1 MQNSLNTK
9 ARILFPIVVTV
20 ITLAVGLLTGCQS
33 GPTSRYSAAANG
45 LRDDRWRMDLS
56 SLGGTIWEFKPE
68 GGDWQPIQVPAGG
81 WRAQNYKCDAGT
93 YRAWL
98 AIPKNI
104 DGRRVRLTFDAINF
118 GADIFVGQ
126 DASNLVA
133 VAHHIDG
140 WVPVTADITAFATP
154 GSRVLVQV
162 NVAGRKKFRVKGKYI
177 VPEGATWDPAL
188 EDGILRGVH
197 LDLLPAVRVEDV
209 FIRTHVAPDLLNA
222 AVTVVN
228 DSDQAA
234 AVTLVSK
241 LKSANR
247 VRFKYPAIPD
257 TTVTVPAHH
266 TQTVELGD
274 ISWPI

>member
-1 MQNSLNTK
+1 MQNHLNTK

-33 GPTSRYSAAANG
+33 GPTSHYPAAANG
-45 LRDDRWRMDLS
+45 LGDDRWRMDLS

-140 WVPVTADITAFATP
+140 WVPVTADLTSLATP
-154 GSRVLVQV
+154 GGKLLVQV
-162 NVAGRKKFRVKGKYI
+162 EVAGRKKFMVNGKYT
-177 VPEGATWDPAL
+177 VPEGATWYQGL
-188 EDGILRGVH
+188 EEGIIRGVH
-197 LDLLPAVRVEDV
+197 LNLLNPVRVEDV
-209 FIRTHVAPDLLNA
+209 FIQTQVAPDTLKAEVAL
-222 AVTVVN
+222 VN
-228 DSDQAA
+228 DTDFPTKVALAPVLHSSIL
-234 AVTLVSK
+234 AV
-241 LKSANR
+241 
-247 VRFKYPAIPD
+247 FPP
-257 TTVTVPAHH
+257 
-266 TQTVELGD
+266 
-274 ISWPI
+274 